1 MNVTLTIN
9 GLTTQA
15 CFPRNDIDQL
25 HLPLLQHFSALQR
38 QQNRPLIVFLV
49 APPGTGK
56 STLSAFWQKLSCEM
70 PELVPLQTL
79 PMDGFHHRNDWLD
92 AHGLRQR
99 KGTPET
105 FDLAKLRD
113 ALLVLREPGSRWP
126 EYSRTLHEPV
136 EEAISVTAPVLIVE
150 GNWLLLNEP
159 GWASLSALCD
169 VSIFIE
175 ADPDILHR
183 RLVERKIRGG
193 LSPQQA
199 EDFYAMTDGPNVMR
213 VLEHSQLADIR
224 LKMATDNGY
233 QKSDL

>member
-15 CFPRNDIDQL
+15 CFPHKDIDQL

-113 ALLVLREPGSRWP
+113 ALLALRKPGSRWP

-199 EDFYAMTDGPNVMR
+199 EDFYGMTDGPNVMR

>member
-15 CFPRNDIDQL
+15 CFPRKDIDQL

-113 ALLVLREPGSRWP
+113 ALLTLREPGSRWP

>member
-15 CFPRNDIDQL
+15 CFPRKDIDQL

-113 ALLVLREPGSRWP
+113 ALLALRKPGSRWP

-199 EDFYAMTDGPNVMR
+199 EDFYGMTDGPNVMR

>member
-15 CFPRNDIDQL
+15 CFPRKDIDQL
-25 HLPLLQHFSALQR
+25 HLPLLQHFSALHR
-38 QQNRPLIVFLV
+38 QQNRHLIVFLV

-113 ALLVLREPGSRWP
+113 ALLALRKPGSRWP
-126 EYSRTLHEPV
+126 EYSRRLHEPV

>member
-15 CFPRNDIDQL
+15 CFPHKDIDQL

-113 ALLVLREPGSRWP
+113 ALLALRKPGSRWP

-150 GNWLLLNEP
+150 GNWLLLNES

-199 EDFYAMTDGPNVMR
+199 EDFYGMTDGPNVMR

>member
-79 PMDGFHHRNDWLD
+79 PMDGFHHRNGWLD

-199 EDFYAMTDGPNVMR
+199 EDFYGMTDGPNVMR

>member
-15 CFPRNDIDQL
+15 CFPHKDIDQL

>member
-15 CFPRNDIDQL
+15 CFPRKDIDQL

-113 ALLVLREPGSRWP
+113 ALLALREPGSRWP

-175 ADPDILHR
+175 AHPDILHR

-199 EDFYAMTDGPNVMR
+199 EDFYAMTDGPNVIR
-213 VLEHSQLADIR
+213 VLEHSKLADVR

>member
-15 CFPRNDIDQL
+15 CFPRKDIDQL
-25 HLPLLQHFSALQR
+25 HLPLLQHFSALHR
-38 QQNRPLIVFLV
+38 QQNRHLIVFLV

-113 ALLVLREPGSRWP
+113 ALLALRKPGSRWP

>member
-15 CFPRNDIDQL
+15 CFPRKDIDQL

>member
-15 CFPRNDIDQL
+15 CFPRKDIDQL

-113 ALLVLREPGSRWP
+113 ALLALREPGSRWP

-199 EDFYAMTDGPNVMR
+199 EDFYGMTDGPNVMR

>member
-15 CFPRNDIDQL
+15 CFPRKDIDQL

-79 PMDGFHHRNDWLD
+79 PMDGFHHRNGWLD

-113 ALLVLREPGSRWP
+113 ALLALREPGSRWP

-159 GWASLSALCD
+159 GWASLFALCD

-199 EDFYAMTDGPNVMR
+199 EDFYGMTDGPNVMR

>member
-15 CFPRNDIDQL
+15 CFPRKDIDQL

-113 ALLVLREPGSRWP
+113 ALLALREPGSRWP

-183 RLVERKIRGG
+183 RLVERKICGG

-199 EDFYAMTDGPNVMR
+199 EDFYGMTDGPNVMR

>member
-15 CFPRNDIDQL
+15 CFPRKDIDQL

-49 APPGTGK
+49 APPGSGK

-113 ALLVLREPGSRWP
+113 ALLALREPGSRWP

-199 EDFYAMTDGPNVMR
+199 EDFYGMTDGPNVMR

>member
-15 CFPRNDIDQL
+15 CFPRKDIDQL
-25 HLPLLQHFSALQR
+25 HLPLLQHFSALHR
-38 QQNRPLIVFLV
+38 QQNRHLIVFLV

-113 ALLVLREPGSRWP
+113 ALLALRKPGSRWP

-150 GNWLLLNEP
+150 GNWLLLNES